1 MMNLLQ
7 EGILNGTVI
16 RTDRATKMVV
26 DGLTETYPIYQVRL
40 SNLFFNDQNDRIAT
54 WLSQFR
60 AENGDVALNKDD
72 LEAYNDIIQGF
83 ITESNPERL
92 KQTQINIALLGQQKY
107 GVVLNDG
114 RIIDGNRRFSCLRN
128 LAKDNP
134 QFNYF
139 ETVILDRDYE
149 HSAKQ
154 IKMLELQIQIG
165 EEARVDYNPIDK
177 LVGIYRDVRESG
189 LLTIEEYAKSTN
201 QTTRDVERQLELAEL
216 LVEFLEAINAPGKF
230 YLAREMDLNGPLV
243 ELQGILK
250 KIKDED
256 KRQEVKIIVFT
267 NFLMQP
273 SGDMTRFIR
282 NLKKVA
288 SSSYIDEFIESEID
302 IAEDVLDSL
311 PETGKVNSDVVAQV
325 RANEE
330 VRTEL
335 EHTMEI
341 MSNKAKA
348 TETRNKPNQM
358 LTKAVDYVEAIDIK
372 IIKKLT
378 EEQRED
384 IRENLERLEELIE
397 IIKEATNV

>member
-1 MMNLLQ
+1 MNLLQ
-7 EGILNGTVI
+7 EGITNGTVI
-16 RTDRATKMVV
+16 KTDRATKMVV
-26 DGLTETYPIYQVRL
+26 DGLTETYPIYQVKL
-40 SNLFFNDQNDRIAT
+40 TNLFFNDQNDRIAT
-54 WLSQFR
+54 WLSQYK
-60 AENGDVALNKDD
+60 AENGETALNKED
-72 LEAYNDIIQGF
+72 LEAYNDTIQRF

-92 KQTQINIALLGQQKY
+92 KQTQINIAMLGQQKN

-128 LAKDNP
+128 LAKDDP
-134 QFNYF
+134 RFNYF

-177 LVGIYRDVRESG
+177 LVGIYLDVKESR
-189 LLTIEEYAKSTN
+189 LLTVAEYAKSTN
-201 QTTRDVERQLELAEL
+201 QTLKEVEKQLELAEL
-216 LVEFLEAINAPGKF
+216 LVEFLEAINAPRKF
-230 YLAREMDLNGPLV
+230 YLAREMDLNGPLI

-256 KRQEVKIIVFT
+256 KRQEVKMIVFT

-273 SGDMTRFIR
+273 SGDMTRFVR

-288 SSSYIDEFIESEID
+288 GSRYIDEFIEKELD
-302 IAEDVLDSL
+302 TVEDVLDSL
-311 PETGKVNSDVVAQV
+311 PEPEKVNSDVIAQI
-325 RANEE
+325 RANDD
-330 VRTEL
+330 VKTEL
-335 EHTMEI
+335 ERTMEI
-341 MSNKAKA
+341 VSNKVKA

-358 LTKAVDYVEAIDIK
+358 LTKAVDNVEAIDTG

-384 IRENLERLEELIE
+384 IRENLEILEELIE
-397 IIKEATNV
+397 KIREAVNI

>member
-1 MMNLLQ
+1 MDLLR
-7 EGILNGTVI
+7 EGILKGTVI
-16 RTDRATKMVV
+16 KTDRATKMVV

-40 SNLFFNDQNDRIAT
+40 NNLFFNDQNDRIAT
-54 WLSQFR
+54 WLSQYK
-60 AENGDVALNKDD
+60 AENGEHSLKRDD
-72 LEAYNDIIQGF
+72 IEAYNDVIQGF
-83 ITESNPERL
+83 IKQSNPDRL
-92 KQTQINIALLGQQKY
+92 KQTQLNIALLGQQKY

-114 RIIDGNRRFSCLRN
+114 RIIDGNRRFCCLRN
-128 LAKDNP
+128 LSKDNA

-139 ETVILDRDYE
+139 ETVILDKDYE

-177 LVGIYRDVRESG
+177 LVGIYRDVIENN
-189 LLTIEEYAKSTN
+189 LLTVAEYAKSTN
-201 QTTRDVERQLELAEL
+201 QTVKEVDKQLELAEL

-256 KRQEVKIIVFT
+256 KRQEVKLIVFT

-273 SGDMTRFIR
+273 SGDMTRFVR

-288 SSSYIDEFIESEID
+288 GSSYIDEFIEKEID
-302 IAEDVLDSL
+302 IVEDVLDSL
-311 PETGKVNSDVVAQV
+311 PEAGKVNSDIVANV
-325 RANEE
+325 RANED
-330 VRTEL
+330 VRSEL
-335 EHTMEI
+335 EHTMEVV
-341 MSNKAKA
+341 SNKVKA
-348 TETRNKPNQM
+348 TETRNKPNQT
-358 LTKAVDYVEAIDIK
+358 LTKAVDNLEAIDVR

-384 IRENLERLEELIE
+384 ILESLEKLEEI
-397 IIKEATNV
+397 IVRIKEATNV

>member
-1 MMNLLQ
+1 MNLLQ
-7 EGILNGTVI
+7 EGIINGTVI
-16 RTDRATKMVV
+16 KTDRATKMVV
-26 DGLTETYPIYQVRL
+26 DGVTETYPIYKVRL
-40 SNLFFNDQNDRIAT
+40 TNLFFNDQNDRIAT

-60 AENGDVALNKDD
+60 AENGEVALSKDN
-72 LEAYNDIIQGF
+72 LEEYNDTIQGF

-92 KQTQINIALLGQQKY
+92 RQTQINIALLGQQKH

-128 LAKDNP
+128 LAKDDP
-134 QFNYF
+134 KFNYF

-177 LVGIYRDVRESG
+177 LVGIYRDIIESK
-189 LLTIEEYAKSTN
+189 LLTVAEYAKSTN
-201 QTTRDVERQLELAEL
+201 QTVRDVERQLELAEL

-243 ELQGILK
+243 ELQSILK
-250 KIKDED
+250 KINDED
-256 KRQEVKIIVFT
+256 KRQEVKMIVFT
-267 NFLMQP
+267 NFLMHP
-273 SGDMTRFIR
+273 SGDMTRFVR

-288 SSSYIDEFIESEID
+288 SSSYIDEFIEREID

-311 PETGKVNSDVVAQV
+311 PEAGKVNSDVVAQV

-330 VRTEL
+330 VKTEL

-341 MSNKAKA
+341 VSNKVKA

-358 LTKAVDYVEAIDIK
+358 LTKAVDNVEAIDIR

-384 IRENLERLEELIE
+384 IRESLERLEELIE
-397 IIKEATNV
+397 KIKEATNV

>member
-1 MMNLLQ
+1 MNLLQ
-7 EGILNGTVI
+7 EGIINGTVI
-16 RTDRATKMVV
+16 KTDRATKMVV

-40 SNLFFNDQNDRIAT
+40 TNLFFNDQNDRIAT

-60 AENGDVALNKDD
+60 AENGEVALSKDN
-72 LEAYNDIIQGF
+72 LEAYNDTIQGF

-92 KQTQINIALLGQQKY
+92 RQTQINIALLGQQKY

-128 LAKDNP
+128 LAKDDP
-134 QFNYF
+134 KFNYF

-177 LVGIYRDVRESG
+177 LVGIYRDIRESQ
-189 LLTIEEYAKSTN
+189 LLTVAEYAKSTN
-201 QTTRDVERQLELAEL
+201 QTVKDVERQLELAEL

-256 KRQEVKIIVFT
+256 KRQEVKMIVFT
-267 NFLMQP
+267 NFLMRP
-273 SGDMTRFIR
+273 SGDMTRFVR

-288 SSSYIDEFIESEID
+288 SSSYIDEFIEREID

-311 PETGKVNSDVVAQV
+311 PEAGKVNSDVVAQV

-330 VRTEL
+330 VKTEL

-341 MSNKAKA
+341 VSNKVKA

-358 LTKAVDYVEAIDIK
+358 LTKAVDNVEAIDIR

-384 IRENLERLEELIE
+384 IRESLERLEELIE
-397 IIKEATNV
+397 KIKEATNV